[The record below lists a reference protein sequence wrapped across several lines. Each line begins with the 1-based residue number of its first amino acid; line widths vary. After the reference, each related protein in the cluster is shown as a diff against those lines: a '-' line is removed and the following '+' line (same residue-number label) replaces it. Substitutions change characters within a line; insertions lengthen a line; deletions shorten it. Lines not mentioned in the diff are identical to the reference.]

1 MLGGRKH
8 IHPLLHAHLGLPT
21 PRVTVVCA
29 PCAADVP
36 WPRTTAVLLAK
47 LCVTISFTVIYV
59 LSTELF
65 PTSVRATL
73 FATCATMG
81 RVGSVL
87 APQTPLLGRLLDALP
102 MLVFGGAA
110 LVSGLLALAFP
121 DTGDAPLPDTVAEAE
136 ALGRQGHP
144 SRRKSGSAVAPAPAA
159 PPVHTPVE
167 VALAIPE
174 AFVTHL

>member
-1 MLGGRKH
+1 M
-8 IHPLLHAHLGLPT
+8 A
-21 PRVTVVCA
+21 
-29 PCAADVP
+29 

-65 PTSVRATL
+65 PTSVRATM

-87 APQTPLLGRLLDALP
+87 APQTPLLGRQLDALP
-102 MLVFGGAA
+102 MIVFGAAA
-110 LVSGLLALAFP
+110 LVSGVLAISFP
-121 DTGDAPLPDTVAEAE
+121 DMGDEKLPDTVAEAE
-136 ALGRQGHP
+136 TLGR
-144 SRRKSGSAVAPAPAA
+144 RKCAAVAPSFE
-159 PPVHTPVE
+159 PPPPE
-167 VALAIPE
+167 VALSIPD